1 MKDYTQEQLIELIQK
16 IVTNQNLATP
26 VSQIKRELMIAF
38 VTVSD
43 EAIQAAIKVFNEDE
57 MYVNK
62 PIAYF
67 KAIVFNKQKD
77 IENNI
82 NKDKKKLGSIPKNI
96 V

>member
-16 IVTNQNLATP
+16 IVTNQNISTP
-26 VSQIKRELMIAF
+26 VSQIKKELMIAF
-38 VTVSD
+38 VTISD
-43 EAIQAAIKVFNEDE
+43 EAIQSAIKIFNEDE

-77 IENNI
+77 IENSI

>member
-1 MKDYTQEQLIELIQK
+1 MKDYTQEQLIELIRK
-16 IVTNQNLATP
+16 VVTNQNLATP
-26 VSQIKRELMIAF
+26 VNQIRKELMTAF
-38 VTVSD
+38 VTMSD

-57 MYVNK
+57 MYINK

-82 NKDKKKLGSIPKNI
+82 NRDKRKLGSIPKNI

>member
-16 IVTNQNLATP
+16 IVTNQNLATS
-26 VSQIKRELMIAF
+26 VSQIKKELMIAF

-62 PIAYF
+62 PIVYF

-77 IENNI
+77 IENSI
-82 NKDKKKLGSIPKNI
+82 NKDKKKLGTIPKNI

>member
-16 IVTNQNLATP
+16 IVTNQNISTP
-26 VSQIKRELMIAF
+26 VSQIKKELMIAF
-38 VTVSD
+38 VTISD
-43 EAIQAAIKVFNEDE
+43 EAIQSAIKIFNEDE

-62 PIAYF
+62 PIVYF

-77 IENNI
+77 IENSI

>member
-16 IVTNQNLATP
+16 IVTNQNLATST
-26 VSQIKRELMIAF
+26 SQIKKELMIAF

-82 NKDKKKLGSIPKNI
+82 NKDKKRLGSIPKNI

>member
-16 IVTNQNLATP
+16 IVTNQNISTP
-26 VSQIKRELMIAF
+26 VSQIKKELMIAF

-62 PIAYF
+62 PIVYF

-77 IENNI
+77 IENSI